1 MLVRELG
8 RLLIWTI
15 IRGLTYES
23 PAQRRRNVNTRT
35 RTYFLI
41 ALGTLAVLLVASL

>member
-8 RLLIWTI
+8 RLFIWTV

-35 RTYFLI
+35 RALFLI
-41 ALGTLAVLLVASL
+41 ALGTIAVLVVATL

>member
-8 RLLIWTI
+8 RLFIWTV

-23 PAQRRRNVNTRT
+23 PAQRRRNGSTRA
-35 RTYFLI
+35 RTYLLI
-41 ALGTLAVLLVASL
+41 VVGTLAVLLVAIL